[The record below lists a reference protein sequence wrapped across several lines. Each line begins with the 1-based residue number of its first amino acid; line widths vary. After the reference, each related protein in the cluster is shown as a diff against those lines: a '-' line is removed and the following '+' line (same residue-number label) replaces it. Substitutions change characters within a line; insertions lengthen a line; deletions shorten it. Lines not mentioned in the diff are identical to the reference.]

1 MDLLTAEPGL
11 TVTGPAQSDADADK
25 ADTLKLIIAET
36 QRLRRNA
43 LRDGLD
49 SVAELC
55 ELAMH
60 EARAQLAALGVSPDP
75 EPTLTDDPKVVR
87 LR

>member
-1 MDLLTAEPGL
+1 MSDL
-11 TVTGPAQSDADADK
+11 DK
-25 ADTLKLIIAET
+25 ADTLKAIIAET

-43 LRDGLD
+43 MRDGLD
-49 SVAELC
+49 TVAELC
-55 ELAMH
+55 EQAMH
-60 EARAQLAALGVSPDP
+60 EARAQLAALAVALEP

>member
-1 MDLLTAEPGL
+1 MSDL
-11 TVTGPAQSDADADK
+11 DK
-25 ADTLKLIIAET
+25 AATLKAIIAET
-36 QRLRRNA
+36 QRLRANA

-49 SVAELC
+49 SVAALC
-55 ELAMH
+55 EQALH
-60 EARAQLAALGVSPDP
+60 EARAQLASLGFPPEP

>member
-1 MDLLTAEPGL
+1 MN
-11 TVTGPAQSDADADK
+11 DADTDK

-36 QRLRRNA
+36 QRLRMNA

-49 SVAELC
+49 SVALRC
-55 ELAMH
+55 EEAMH
-60 EARAQLAALGVSPDP
+60 EARAQLAALGVPLEP

>member
-1 MDLLTAEPGL
+1 MN
-11 TVTGPAQSDADADK
+11 DADADK

-43 LRDGLD
+43 LRDGLV

-55 ELAMH
+55 EQAMH
-60 EARAQLAALGVSPDP
+60 EARAQLAALGVALEP

-87 LR
+87 LK